1 MPASASE
8 PSSSSPN
15 GGTEIRSR
23 VFGTITVADDQRVT
37 MPEGLIGFPACHEF
51 ALLPAGPRGFSWL
64 QSMEHE
70 TLALLLVDPFLYFP
84 AYAIDL
90 PDAMTARLAAAQTS
104 AVSVHAVVTLAGP
117 ENSAT
122 ANLQGPLLF
131 NVENRRGYQFV
142 MQNAPFGTR
151 EPIVIAA

>member
-1 MPASASE
+1 MSATAHGS
-8 PSSSSPN
+8 PSSGS
-15 GGTEIRSR
+15 TEIRSR
-23 VFGTITVADDQRVT
+23 VFGTLTVADDQRVT
-37 MPEGLIGFPACHEF
+37 LPDGLIGFPACHDF
-51 ALLPAGPRGFSWL
+51 ALVPAGPRGFSWL

-90 PDAMTARLAAAQTS
+90 PDQMIARLEAGEAAS
-104 AVSVHAVVTLAGP
+104 VSVHAIVTLAGTD
-117 ENSAT
+117 NSAT

-131 NVENRRGYQFV
+131 NVENRRGFQFV

-151 EPIVIAA
+151 EPIVVAA